1 MTFCNLKQHFSTGG
15 IEGNFAVVATAE
27 GLARVRQ
34 LKTQRFQRLFLLGS
48 YLAVLV
54 LTVEHMT
61 LMDVWRAFIQM
72 QCPVQQMNMS
82 AKALMKFGHKLC
94 HH

>member
-1 MTFCNLKQHFSTGG
+1 MPLGDLKQHFPTSG
-15 IEGNFAVVATAE
+15 IEGDFAIVPVAE
-27 GLARVRQ
+27 GLVRVGQ
-34 LKTQRFQRLFLLGS
+34 LEAQCFQCLFLLGC

-54 LTVEHMT
+54 LAVEHMA
-61 LMDVWRAFIQM
+61 LMDVGCAFVQM